1 MAHSMPMARQCKT
14 LIAAG
19 HSTGPHRNT
28 CFTPP
33 LLYRKRYTHLTLLFV
48 APPVKFS
55 TQKFTQKKKKP
66 LLYDPATTPSPC
78 VVFRGPTRA
87 PFLLMFT
94 TQPGCGVRHQ
104 ALMGRKANTYYI

>member
-55 TQKFTQKKKKP
+55 TQKFTQKNKNHC
-66 LLYDPATTPSPC
+66 YTTLQPPPPRALFSEAP
-78 VVFRGPTRA
+78 RGR
-87 PFLLMFT
+87 
-94 TQPGCGVRHQ
+94 RS
-104 ALMGRKANTYYI
+104 Y